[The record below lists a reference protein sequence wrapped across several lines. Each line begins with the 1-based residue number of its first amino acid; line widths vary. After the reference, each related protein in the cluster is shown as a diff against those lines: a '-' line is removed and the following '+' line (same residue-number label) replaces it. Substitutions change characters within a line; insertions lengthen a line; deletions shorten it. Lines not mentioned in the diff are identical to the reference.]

1 VYAWIT
7 GIMSEKFSIDKE
19 THGQQFDFHK
29 NEHEISPPILDTSHI
44 ERHWLDIPY
53 ANQSDA
59 QKLDIYLPID
69 GDGPFPVI
77 IYIHGGAWQMGDKRE
92 LQILPVLRGVVHG
105 YAVVSINYRSSHE
118 AIFPVQIFDVKSAL
132 RFIKANAERYMLD
145 KHRVAAWGASAG
157 GHLAALLGTSAG
169 VAALEDLSTGYPEED
184 TTVLAVVDWYGPTQ
198 DFLQMDAQLIET
210 KYGVSDHSEVDSP
223 ESQLLG
229 QEITLIPEPVKK
241 ASPMAYITPDIPH
254 FLIQHGYHDQIV
266 PVQQSIKFSAEIE
279 RIAGKDKVT
288 LDVFMKDVYHGDP
301 HFENPQNLNKVF
313 EFLDQH
319 LKA

>member
-1 VYAWIT
+1 
-7 GIMSEKFSIDKE
+7 MSSKSIYYKD
-19 THGQQFDFHK
+19 
-29 NEHEISPPILDTSHI
+29 EHNVTPPLLDTSHI
-44 ERHWLDIPY
+44 EHRWSDIPY
-53 ANQSDA
+53 AHQSDA
-59 QKLDIYLPID
+59 QKLDIYLPLD

-77 IYIHGGAWQMGDKRE
+77 FYIHSGAWKMGDKRE

-198 DFLQMDAQLIET
+198 DFLQMDEQLIET
-210 KYGVSDHSEVDSP
+210 ECGLPDHSEVDSP

-229 QEITLIPEPVKK
+229 QKITLIPELVKE
-241 ASPMAYITPDIPH
+241 ASPMTYITPNLPN
-254 FLIQHGYHDQIV
+254 FLIQHGHHDQIV
-266 PVQQSIKFSAEIE
+266 PVQQSINFSAEIE
-279 RIAGKDKVT
+279 RIAGKEKVT

-301 HFENPQNLNKVF
+301 YFENPQNLSKVF
-313 EFLDQH
+313 EFLDRH
-319 LKA
+319 LKT

>member
-1 VYAWIT
+1 
-7 GIMSEKFSIDKE
+7 MSSKSIYYKD
-19 THGQQFDFHK
+19 
-29 NEHEISPPILDTSHI
+29 EHNVTPPLLDTSHI
-44 ERHWLDIPY
+44 EHHWSDIPY
-53 ANQSDA
+53 DHQSDA
-59 QKLDIYLPID
+59 QKLDIYLPLD

-77 IYIHGGAWQMGDKRE
+77 FYIHSGAWKMGDKRE

-105 YAVVSINYRSSHE
+105 YAVVSINYRSSQE
-118 AIFPVQIFDVKSAL
+118 AIFPAQIFDVKSAL

-210 KYGVSDHSEVDSP
+210 ECGLPDHSEVDSP

-229 QEITLIPEPVKK
+229 QNITLIPDLVKE
-241 ASPMAYITPDIPH
+241 ASPMTYITPNLPY
-254 FLIQHGYHDQIV
+254 FLIQHGHHDQIV
-266 PVQQSIKFSAEIE
+266 PVQQSIHFSAEIE

-301 HFENPQNLNKVF
+301 YFENPQNLSKVF
-313 EFLDQH
+313 GFLDQH